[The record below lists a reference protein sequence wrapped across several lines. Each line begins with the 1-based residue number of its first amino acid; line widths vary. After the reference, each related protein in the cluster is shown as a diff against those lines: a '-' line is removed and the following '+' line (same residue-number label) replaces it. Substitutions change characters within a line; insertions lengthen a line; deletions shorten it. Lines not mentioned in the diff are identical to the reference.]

1 MRARN
6 PGDLLAN
13 KTFDFMFENVE
24 KQHETYNGINARLRS
39 VPLCLGRICA
49 IETRHFYVAP
59 PRDPMRRG
67 RYAAPCS
74 MGAAH
79 RVGTALRLPS
89 MCAAPPAEGAA
100 GFLTAEPR
108 TAFRPCVGAPT
119 R

>member
-49 IETRHFYVAP
+49 IDAP
-59 PRDPMRRG
+59 LLCGATPRSHAPGTLRGAMLDGRRTSG
-67 RYAAPCS
+67 
-74 MGAAH
+74 GD
-79 RVGTALRLPS
+79 
-89 MCAAPPAEGAA
+89 CAALA
-100 GFLTAEPR
+100 
-108 TAFRPCVGAPT
+108 
-119 R
+119 